1 MPPRGSM
8 PRSSFA
14 IAMKDYTFIRPG
26 IAVSISAAVIVVSLI
41 IGFKLILDLGRN
53 RASIEQAGHTVRTLH
68 RYNAAAEV
76 WRQMAAGGDPEMQR
90 PEARALRD
98 SIQRTL
104 TAELGALRAT
114 LADSADQGLVDQI
127 IAGFSGGAD
136 LTREAREAM
145 ILLLAHQ
152 DNAIFQAAE
161 ASQRAVFLAAV
172 LLGLS
177 VLAAGLLVVPMAWLY
192 IRYKR
197 GALIDVKV

>member
-26 IAVSISAAVIVVSLI
+26 IAVSISAAVIVISLI
-41 IGFKLILDLGRN
+41 IGFKLIVDLGQN
-53 RASIEQAGHTVRTLH
+53 RASIERAGHTVRTLH
-68 RYNAAAEV
+68 RYSAAAEV
-76 WRQMAAGGDPEMQR
+76 WRQMAEGGDPELQR

-98 SIQRTL
+98 SIQRSL
-104 TAELGALRAT
+104 TGELSELRNT
-114 LADSADQGLVDQI
+114 LADSSDRGLVDQI
-127 IAGFSGGAD
+127 IAGFSARAD
-136 LTREAREAM
+136 LTRESREAM

-152 DNAIFQAAE
+152 DNAIFEAAE
-161 ASQRAVFLAAV
+161 ASQRAVLLAAI

-177 VLAAGLLVVPMAWLY
+177 ILAAGLLVVPMAWLY

-197 GALIDVKV
+197 GAVIDVKV